1 MLVLPALLLAFVLIK
16 QRVRSPIAL
25 IASLTLGFFSYEF
38 SLFVIPMI
46 SINVFASIASNLI
59 QIMPVILS
67 LVLLAKTPKI
77 ELGEREKNRYFSIG
91 RETLYLFPSLAVFT
105 VVFISFIRFGW
116 GSMAFAM
123 NGDSRNHVWFSRFM
137 IEQQGLNASSAAYYP
152 VLPDGMIALT
162 RSGLNFI
169 ADHAEN
175 PLTLDLVSIGIMTS
189 TVLILMSL
197 VHVQIGKS
205 IFKKEHPLKA
215 MSIAVIAFLPLGG
228 LVSKVALSDGF
239 YPALFAS
246 LTLQLFIFAGWLYL
260 RTNAENEKTYLL
272 VSLFL
277 LTPLIIST
285 WTLLAI
291 IPAAS
296 FLLLPHGVKKTMLT
310 TVRDQRSIQISI
322 LFSIVLSYV
331 NLVPLIGKG
340 AASNYVKSPGAIT
353 LPPSKLMLGILIAF
367 LIYLA
372 WRAYRDSAQD
382 MRYLAANVFTILFSF
397 LFLASLQDNG
407 NYWNYYPAKFTWIA
421 LISIFPFLLSIGIQD
436 FSKNPRVL
444 TIVMIPTLVLSS
456 WSITNSPWIKFDLL
470 NSIKPQSIIYGGW
483 YSPGSDSVNLVL
495 NYGEKGVPVVFWDL
509 SDPSGDKLANFWLST
524 YLPVR
529 YDNPVLG
536 TNELRDWAYWEIPG
550 QTTSL
555 CDLLVNSDLQWKVV
569 TRNENLR
576 DQLMGA
582 CGEEVPLN
590 EFVVHSP

>member
-1 MLVLPALLLAFVLIK
+1 MLVLPALLLTFFLIK
-16 QRVRSPIAL
+16 QRVSSAIAL
-25 IASLTLGFFSYEF
+25 IVSLTLGFFSYEL
-38 SLFVIPMI
+38 SLFVIPII
-46 SINVFASIASNLI
+46 SINVFASIASNFI
-59 QIMPVILS
+59 QIIPIIVG
-67 LVLLAKTPKI
+67 LVVFAKTPKI
-77 ELGEREKNRYFSIG
+77 DEEEKGTNGCFPLG
-91 RETLYLFPSLAVFT
+91 REILNLFPTLT
-105 VVFISFIRFGW
+105 VLTVIFMSFIRFGW

-137 IEQQGLNASSAAYYP
+137 IEQQGLDASSAAYYP
-152 VLPDGMIALT
+152 VLPDGMVALT

-169 ADHAEN
+169 ADRAGN
-175 PLTLDLVSIGIMTS
+175 PLTLDVVSIGIMTA
-189 TVLILMSL
+189 TVIILMSL

-205 IFKKEHPLKA
+205 IFKKEHPLKD

-260 RTNAENEKTYLL
+260 RTNTESEKTFLL

-277 LTPLIIST
+277 LTPLIVST

-296 FLLLPHGVKKTMLT
+296 FLFLPYRVKKTIVTM
-310 TVRDQRSIQISI
+310 VRNQRPIQISI
-322 LFSIVLSYV
+322 LFSVFLNYV

-353 LPPSKLMLGILIAF
+353 LPPSNLMLGILIAF

-382 MRYLAANVFTILFSF
+382 MRHLASIIFIILFSF

-421 LISIFPFLLSIGIQD
+421 LISIFPFLFGIGIQE

-444 TIVMIPTLVLSS
+444 TIIMIPTLVLSS
-456 WSITNSPWIKFDLL
+456 WSITSSPWIKFDLL
-470 NSIKPQSIIYGGW
+470 NSMKPQSIIYEGW

-495 NYGEKGVPVVFWDL
+495 DYGKKGVPVVFWDL
-509 SDPSGDKLANFWLST
+509 SDPSGDRLANFWLAT
-524 YLPVR
+524 YLPAR
-529 YDNPVLG
+529 FDNPVLA

-550 QTTSL
+550 ETASL

-569 TRNENLR
+569 TRNKSIRSQVL
-576 DQLMGA
+576 GV
-582 CGEEVPLN
+582 CGQEISLN
-590 EFVVHSP
+590 EFVVLGS

>member
-1 MLVLPALLLAFVLIK
+1 
-16 QRVRSPIAL
+16 
-25 IASLTLGFFSYEF
+25 
-38 SLFVIPMI
+38 
-46 SINVFASIASNLI
+46 
-59 QIMPVILS
+59 
-67 LVLLAKTPKI
+67 
-77 ELGEREKNRYFSIG
+77 
-91 RETLYLFPSLAVFT
+91 
-105 VVFISFIRFGW
+105 
-116 GSMAFAM
+116 MAFAM

-137 IEQQGLNASSAAYYP
+137 IEQQGLDASSAAYYP
-152 VLPDGMIALT
+152 VLPDGMVALT

-169 ADHAEN
+169 ADRAGN
-175 PLTLDLVSIGIMTS
+175 PLTLDVVSIGIMTA
-189 TVLILMSL
+189 TVIILMSL

-205 IFKKEHPLKA
+205 IFKKEHPLKD

-260 RTNAENEKTYLL
+260 RTNTESEKTFLL

-277 LTPLIIST
+277 LTPLIVST

-296 FLLLPHGVKKTMLT
+296 FLFLPYRVKKTIVTM
-310 TVRDQRSIQISI
+310 VRNQRPIQISI
-322 LFSIVLSYV
+322 LFSVFLNYV

-353 LPPSKLMLGILIAF
+353 LPPSNLMLGILIAF

-382 MRYLAANVFTILFSF
+382 MRHLASIIFIILFSF

-421 LISIFPFLLSIGIQD
+421 LISIFPFLFGIGIQE

-444 TIVMIPTLVLSS
+444 TIIMIPTLVLSS
-456 WSITNSPWIKFDLL
+456 WSITSSPWIKFDLL
-470 NSIKPQSIIYGGW
+470 NSMKPQSIIYEGW

-495 NYGEKGVPVVFWDL
+495 DYGKKGVPVVFWDL
-509 SDPSGDKLANFWLST
+509 SDPSGDRLANFWLAT
-524 YLPVR
+524 YLPAR
-529 YDNPVLG
+529 FDNPVLA

-550 QTTSL
+550 ETASL

-569 TRNENLR
+569 TRNKSIRSQVL
-576 DQLMGA
+576 GV
-582 CGEEVPLN
+582 CGQEISLN
-590 EFVVHSP
+590 EFVVLGS